1 MRAGYVSGS
10 GIALSFSRREIEV
23 KRDCWGSATL
33 FDLYLAEICKAKSS
47 LSESPWLGVL
57 FSSFRGRGLVSKS
70 RHFEF
75 DRTLLSSEFGGLL
88 ELLEVLLVDSFFFLD
103 IDH

>member
-1 MRAGYVSGS
+1 MRAGYVSWS
-10 GIALSFSRREIEV
+10 DIALGFSRWEIEV
-23 KRDCWGSATL
+23 KRNRWGSATL
-33 FDLYLAEICKAKSS
+33 LDLYLAEICKAKSC
-47 LSESPWLGVL
+47 LSECIGLRVL

-75 DRTLLSSEFGGLL
+75 DRTLLSREFRGLF
-88 ELLEVLLVDSFFFLD
+88 ELLEVFLVDCFFFLD

>member
-10 GIALSFSRREIEV
+10 DLALGFSRWEIEV
-23 KRDCWGSATL
+23 KRDSWGSATL
-33 FDLYLAEICKAKSS
+33 LDLYLAEICKAKSC
-47 LSESPWLGVL
+47 LRESHWLRIL
-57 FSSFRGRGLVSKS
+57 FSSFRRRGLVSKS

-75 DRTLLSSEFGGLL
+75 DRTLFSSEFWGLF
-88 ELLEVLLVDSFFFLD
+88 ELLEEFLVDSLFFLD